1 MNTIRIVA
9 LLASLSAYTQI
20 PAHARDNGQWGEVD
34 PGTAAW
40 FKSVRAPSGLACCDV
55 ADGHPVDAEFLDDR
69 HWWVFFEGEWRQVP
83 NDAVV
88 KDANNPMGRAV
99 VWYASEGLVNGKRV
113 YYIRCFTPVS
123 EG

>member
-1 MNTIRIVA
+1 MNTIRIIA
-9 LLASLSAYTQI
+9 FFASLSAYAQI